1 MLLEADTPIETVS
14 ENLSGTEY
22 TSRSGHSSGG
32 ATVSAHPPEAFHRD
46 LVLSMRNGVVAIRRD
61 GSVAIVNECAY
72 RTLGLT
78 PDPRHLGQHYT
89 EVLGPAHKFAHVL
102 QTAFELTHLANRSEL
117 RLAQT
122 GQVLGY
128 TLSRIVDAEGSVTGA
143 VLYFKDLT
151 RVEQLEERE
160 RLRDRLAALGE
171 MAAAIAHEVKNP
183 LAGIQVMAG
192 LLKRQSSMSDD
203 DQSILHDI
211 ISEAQVANKI
221 VVDLLEFVRP
231 INLQIERVSLSEVLR
246 DTVLRYEGPI
256 THEKVVLAMDVQPDL
271 PSIRGDH
278 TQLRQLFT
286 NLMVNAFEALDGR
299 GRLTIRA
306 SFVPVEGGPT
316 LTGEP
321 GETSGSVVID
331 LKDDGPGIPDDV
343 RERIFS
349 PFFTTKPRGSGLGL
363 AIVRKIVDAH
373 DGRIDVKSRV
383 EGGTHVQV
391 TVPVTPEPTPLEPSD
406 AKTGVSCSDAND
418 ALCGE
423 RHIAR

>member
-1 MLLEADTPIETVS
+1 
-14 ENLSGTEY
+14 
-22 TSRSGHSSGG
+22 
-32 ATVSAHPPEAFHRD
+32 
-46 LVLSMRNGVVAIRRD
+46 
-61 GSVAIVNECAY
+61 
-72 RTLGLT
+72 
-78 PDPRHLGQHYT
+78 
-89 EVLGPAHKFAHVL
+89 
-102 QTAFELTHLANRSEL
+102 
-117 RLAQT
+117 
-122 GQVLGY
+122 
-128 TLSRIVDAEGSVTGA
+128 
-143 VLYFKDLT
+143 
-151 RVEQLEERE
+151 
-160 RLRDRLAALGE
+160 

-203 DQSILHDI
+203 DQAILHDI
-211 ISEAQVANKI
+211 ISEAKVANKI

-231 INLQIERVSLSEVLR
+231 INLQIERVSIPDVLR
-246 DTVLRYEGPI
+246 DTVLRHEGPVA
-256 THEKVVLAMDVQPDL
+256 HEDVVLTMDVADNL
-271 PSIRGDH
+271 PSVRGDH

-306 SFVPVEGGPT
+306 SFVPVEDGHA

-331 LKDDGPGIPDDV
+331 VEDDGPGIREDV

-363 AIVRKIVDAH
+363 AIVRRIVDAH
-373 DGRIDVKSRV
+373 DGRIDVTSRV

-391 TVPVTPEPTPLEPSD
+391 TVPVTQESTTPELSHMSTP
-406 AKTGVSCSDAND
+406 ASCSDAND

-423 RHIAR
+423 HDIAM

>member
-1 MLLEADTPIETVS
+1 MLLEADVPIETAS
-14 ENLSGTEY
+14 D
-22 TSRSGHSSGG
+22 
-32 ATVSAHPPEAFHRD
+32 AACPPKGFHRD

-61 GSVAIVNECAY
+61 GSVAVINDCAY

-78 PDPRHLGQHYT
+78 RDTRHLGQHFT
-89 EVLGPAHKFAHVL
+89 AVLGSAHRFSQVFE
-102 QTAFELTHLANRSEL
+102 TAFELAHLPNRCEL
-117 RLAQT
+117 RLGDT
-122 GQVLGY
+122 GKMLGY
-128 TLSRIVDAEGSVTGA
+128 TLSRIVDSDGRMTGA

-192 LLKRQSSMSDD
+192 LLKRQSSISDD
-203 DQSILHDI
+203 DQAILHDI
-211 ISEAQVANKI
+211 ISEARVANKI

-231 INLQIERVSLSEVLR
+231 INLQIERVSVADVLR
-246 DTVLRYEGPI
+246 DTVLRHEGPVS
-256 THEKVVLAMDVQPDL
+256 HEDVVLTMDVEDNL
-271 PSIRGDH
+271 PSVRGDH

-299 GRLTIRA
+299 GHLTITA
-306 SFVPVEGGPT
+306 SFVPVEDGHTPI
-316 LTGEP
+316 GEP
-321 GETSGSVVID
+321 GETIGSVVID
-331 LKDDGPGIPDDV
+331 VEDDGPGIPADV

-373 DGRIDVKSRV
+373 DGRIDVRSRV
-383 EGGTHVQV
+383 DGGTHFQV
-391 TVPVTPEPTPLEPSD
+391 SVPVTRESASPEISIVSRPT
-406 AKTGVSCSDAND
+406 SCSDTND

-423 RHIAR
+423 RQIAR

>member
-1 MLLEADTPIETVS
+1 MLLEADVPIETVS
-14 ENLSGTEY
+14 E
-22 TSRSGHSSGG
+22 
-32 ATVSAHPPEAFHRD
+32 AACPPEGFHRD

-61 GSVAIVNECAY
+61 GSVVVINDCAY
-72 RTLGLT
+72 RTLGLN
-78 PDPRHLGQHYT
+78 PDARHMGQHFT
-89 EVLGPAHKFAHVL
+89 AVLGAAHRFSQVFA
-102 QTAFELTHLANRSEL
+102 TAFELAHLPNRCEL
-117 RLAQT
+117 RLGET
-122 GQVLGY
+122 GKVLGY
-128 TLSRIVDAEGSVTGA
+128 TLSRIVDPEDRVTGA

-203 DQSILHDI
+203 HQAILNDI

-231 INLQIERVSLSEVLR
+231 INLQIERVSIPDVLR
-246 DTVLRYEGPI
+246 DTVLRHEGPVA
-256 THEKVVLAMDVQPDL
+256 HGDVVLTTDVQDNL
-271 PSIRGDH
+271 PSVRGDH

-306 SFVPVEGGPT
+306 SFVPIENGDA

-331 LKDDGPGIPDDV
+331 VEDDGPGIAEDV

-383 EGGTHVQV
+383 DGGTHFRV
-391 TVPVTPEPTPLEPSD
+391 TVPVTQESTTPEPRDVNALAS
-406 AKTGVSCSDAND
+406 SSDANS
-418 ALCGE
+418 ALCGA